1 MLRKIVTNRIKKSF
15 SWSVCVVVSL
25 CGTMCIS
32 LISVRPAES
41 VYRPVRPAERMCTG
55 RCDPLRKCVQAGAA
69 RRENVYRPVRPAERM
84 CTGWW
89 GPLREL
95 MCTGRC
101 SPLRELM
108 CTGRCSPLRVC
119 TGRCGP
125 SLSDCGTGRCGTE
138 NGPAVQ
144 DFSTDVAG
152 KAEFYFYH

>member
-1 MLRKIVTNRIKKSF
+1 
-15 SWSVCVVVSL
+15 
-25 CGTMCIS
+25 MCIS

-84 CTGWW
+84 CTGW
-89 GPLREL
+89 
-95 MCTGRC
+95 
-101 SPLRELM
+101 
-108 CTGRCSPLRVC
+108 
-119 TGRCGP
+119 CGP
-125 SLSDCGTGRCGTE
+125 P